1 MEQER
6 ADMKGSRGKA
16 ARDRLSRL
24 MDGYLS
30 TQLLYLAAR
39 AGIADALVNGPL
51 ASDELARRVGADA
64 GVLHRVLR
72 GLVIDGVLREHA
84 DGRFDLT
91 PAGHLLR
98 ADAPGSVRG
107 AVIARGDIY
116 YGAAAGLRSALQYG
130 GIAFEHVH
138 GMGLVDYLAWHPDKG
153 DAFQSS
159 MVTRSRQEAAAV
171 TAAYDFGAFRRLVDV
186 GGGYGILLSA
196 ILAATPALRAVLFDR
211 PGVIDRAREQLA
223 AVAMLARCDVIAGD
237 FFTAVPAGGDAYVLS
252 RVIHDWDDAAAIR
265 ILTNCREAMPD
276 HAALLLIEAVMPQ
289 RAREHPGAVR
299 MDLHMLTL
307 LHGRERTVREYR
319 AMLEAA
325 GLELRRVVPALST
338 AGLCVLEAARAAG

>member
-1 MEQER
+1 MSTEPRER
-6 ADMKGSRGKA
+6 
-16 ARDRLSRL
+16 LTRL

-39 AGIADALVNGPL
+39 LGIADALASGPL
-51 ASDELARRVGADA
+51 ASGELVRRVGADA
-64 GVLHRVLR
+64 GALHRVLR

-107 AVIARGDIY
+107 AVIARGDLY
-116 YGAAAGLRSALQYG
+116 YAAAAGLLPALQHG
-130 GIAFEHVH
+130 GSAFEHVH
-138 GMGLVDYLAWHPDKG
+138 GMGLFDYLTRHPDKE
-153 DAFQSS
+153 AEFQGS

-171 TAAYDFGAFRRLVDV
+171 TAAYDFGPFRRLVDV

-196 ILAATPALRAVLFDR
+196 ILAATPALRGVLFDR
-211 PGVIDRAREQLA
+211 PEVVERARERLA
-223 AVAMLARCDVIAGD
+223 AEGVLARCEVIAGD

-252 RVIHDWDDAAAIR
+252 RVIHDWDDVAAIR
-265 ILTNCREAMPD
+265 ILAGCRAAMPD
-276 HAALLLIEAVMPQ
+276 DATLLLVEAVLPR
-289 RAREHPGAVR
+289 RAREQPGAVR

-307 LHGRERTVREYR
+307 LHGRERTVDEFRTV
-319 AMLEAA
+319 LVAA
-325 GLELRRVVPALST
+325 GLELRRVVPALPA
-338 AGLCVLEAARAAG
+338 AGLCVLEAAPGAAR